1 MHFRALIIPA
11 ILSFAAACSPATE
24 PAEEPT
30 AETPAVND
38 EMANLITEGRAI
50 AEENCTSCHAI
61 GATGASPR
69 TDAPELR
76 TVFREFDPEAISAD
90 FREGIHVGA
99 PDMPDF
105 DFGPLGTEALI
116 AYLQSIQTEVPA
128 QAQ

>member
-1 MHFRALIIPA
+1 MLRL
-11 ILSFAAACSPATE
+11 LSWQG
-24 PAEEPT
+24 
-30 AETPAVND
+30 
-38 EMANLITEGRAI
+38 L
-50 AEENCTSCHAI
+50 CTSCHAI